1 MCMYVYG
8 MAFFIVEFFVF
19 LFFVF
24 TCVCMCVFSACV
36 NFVIWLIPFYCIGM
50 QLIPAEMYQDPG
62 RMVRMLTVLYANHPV
77 VFNNPDLLQVLNRM
91 RAQEANRRNMH
102 YQRRLQAITAIAP
115 TNRL

>member
-1 MCMYVYG
+1 MYV
-8 MAFFIVEFFVF
+8 
-19 LFFVF
+19 
-24 TCVCMCVFSACV
+24 CVFGLRQFCNLPDTS
-36 NFVIWLIPFYCIGM
+36 YCIGM
-50 QLIPAEMYQDPG
+50 QMIPADMYQDPG